1 MKRLI
6 HKYSKLI
13 SNCIVIDNFF
23 SLPNADDP
31 WPPPVFVN
39 WKKALLPLLDHFMVP
54 EGMSNYYHHLSSHFT
69 ILWSIVPWLYSK
81 HIWPQRGRR
90 IKITRQNSMSR
101 MSLKAQKLDFHTWKW
116 NFWVEPPGHVTP
128 LQNFPSKHFQ
138 ASDGQST
145 KTQIIG
151 GDNHASLQCVEELCF
166 YINKKSVSFSIMS
179 PSIRARENTLEMEY
193 WYALMKD
200 MPCHIKY

>member
-1 MKRLI
+1 MQMI
-6 HKYSKLI
+6 P
-13 SNCIVIDNFF
+13 D
-23 SLPNADDP
+23 
-31 WPPPVFVN
+31 
-39 WKKALLPLLDHFMVP
+39 PLLFLWTERRHCCHCSTILWSP
-54 EGMSNYYHHLSSHFT
+54 KELSNYYHHLSSHFT

-193 WYALMKD
+193 WVCPNERHAL
-200 MPCHIKY
+200 PH